1 MNYKH
6 FSLLYDQLMDEAPYD
21 QWMEFL
27 TTQVNNHFSEAKK
40 VLDLACG
47 TGEMSIRLFE
57 RGFDVV
63 GVDLSEEMLSIA
75 YQKAVDK
82 GFRIPFFRQNMTE
95 LTEFSYFDIVII
107 FCDSLNYLQTEQ
119 DVANTFTSVFQCLNH
134 GGLLLFD
141 VHSPYKME
149 NVYAGAT
156 FAYNGDDISYIW
168 NSYAGEYPLSV
179 EHELTFFVFD
189 EQSGKYDRYDE
200 LHKQRTYPK
209 SQYENWLKAAGFQ
222 ILSITGDFT
231 NEPVSETTERIF
243 FTVKKP

>member
-1 MNYKH
+1 
-6 FSLLYDQLMDEAPYD
+6 
-21 QWMEFL
+21 
-27 TTQVNNHFSEAKK
+27 
-40 VLDLACG
+40 
-47 TGEMSIRLFE
+47 
-57 RGFDVV
+57 
-63 GVDLSEEMLSIA
+63 
-75 YQKAVDK
+75 
-82 GFRIPFFRQNMTE
+82 
-95 LTEFSYFDIVII
+95 
-107 FCDSLNYLQTEQ
+107 
-119 DVANTFTSVFQCLNH
+119 
-134 GGLLLFD
+134 
-141 VHSPYKME
+141 ME

>member
-6 FSLLYDQLMDEAPYD
+6 FSLLYDQLMDEAPYE

-27 TTQVNNHFSEAKK
+27 TTQVNNYYPEAKK

-47 TGEMSIRLFE
+47 TGQMTIRLFE
-57 RGFDVV
+57 KGFDVV

-75 YQKAVDK
+75 YQKATEK
-82 GFRIPFFRQNMTE
+82 GYYIPFFCQNMTE
-95 LTEFSYFDIVII
+95 LTGLPSFDIVII

-119 DVANTFTSVFQCLNH
+119 EVANTFSSVFQCLNR

-156 FAYNGDDISYIW
+156 YAYNDDHISYIW
-168 NSYAGEYPLSV
+168 NSYAGEHPLSV

-189 EQSGKYDRYDE
+189 EQSQKYDRYDE
-200 LHKQRTYPK
+200 LHRQRTYPK
-209 SQYENWLKAAGFQ
+209 GQYEKWLKAAGFQ

>member
-27 TTQVNNHFSEAKK
+27 TTQVNNHYSEAKK

-63 GVDLSEEMLSIA
+63 GVDLSEDMLSIA
-75 YQKAVDK
+75 YQKATDK
-82 GFRIPFFRQNMTE
+82 GFRIPFFRQNMSE
-95 LTEFSYFDIVII
+95 LTGLPSFDIVII

-119 DVANTFTSVFQCLNH
+119 DVANTFTSVFQCLNQ

-149 NVYAGAT
+149 NVYPGAT

-179 EHELTFFVFD
+179 EHELTFFVLD
-189 EQSGKYDRYDE
+189 EQSGKYERYDE